1 MSVSEQ
7 VGEGSS
13 CHHLRR
19 WRLVKGL
26 RIGVFG
32 EVLSI
37 VGGDARCAE
46 SVKFDRVCVVTEFLS
61 RSFSKSSRLFLLRV
75 GARGVEPGDVACQV
89 TVDVCCDV

>member
-1 MSVSEQ
+1 M
-7 VGEGSS
+7 
-13 CHHLRR
+13 
-19 WRLVKGL
+19 VKGL

-32 EVLSI
+32 EELSI

-61 RSFSKSSRLFLLRV
+61 RSFSKSFSRLFLLRV